1 MSSNIHKKE
10 CKMCALNQLMLTPL
24 ISPNLRC
31 FILKS
36 KHCITIYNKA
46 NMQGTHVHTLC
57 DQCNTAWVSFTFF
70 FTWINVNKKFQEMT
84 TYFTVAMIKSKSFC
98 LSGRCVAL
106 HIQNQNAF
114 SLSTAGLYFFV
125 WVCASNLILIGQ
137 LIWSSADWGEVLR

>member
-36 KHCITIYNKA
+36 KHCITTKPICKEHMYIHYVINA
-46 NMQGTHVHTLC
+46 ILHEFPSH
-57 DQCNTAWVSFTFF
+57 FF

-106 HIQNQNAF
+106 HIQNQNAL